1 MKKVVAYVA
10 GVPSMQK
17 NPHKTEILYRF
28 TQGVTITG
36 DEGISN
42 TTHNL
47 IPADVAVIQGWVH
60 EGSPSSPHLKLRRNV
75 YEFQKKHNKSTI
87 IVDSNLFNYKDKNPS
102 LTYHRYGLNG
112 VFPTTA
118 NYFTNIVD
126 DQRWQQIS
134 RDLNIQL
141 KDWRTTGNYILICTQ
156 RNGGWSMQGLDVPT
170 WLNQIVKQIRKVSD
184 RPIIVRPHPGDKA
197 ARTYLQDSNFY
208 SISRN
213 ESILDDFKNAWCVVT
228 YNSTPGVAAS
238 IEGIPAFVTDPNPQT
253 SQAYE
258 VANYD
263 LAFIENPILK
273 ERQTWVEKLSMS
285 HWNFNELSSGAA
297 WSFMRSYCA

>member
-1 MKKVVAYVA
+1 MKKVVAYIA

-17 NPHKTEILYRF
+17 NPHKTEILHRF
-28 TQGVTITG
+28 VQGVNLIG
-36 DEGISN
+36 DQGIAN

-47 IPADVAVIQGWVH
+47 IDADVAVIQGWVH
-60 EGSPSSPHLKLRRNV
+60 EGSPNSPHLQLRRNV
-75 YEFQKKHNKSTI
+75 FDFQKRNNKHTI

-102 LTYHRYGLNG
+102 KTYHRYGLNG

-118 NYFTNIVD
+118 NYFTNNLD
-126 DQRWQQIS
+126 ETRWMQIS

-141 KDWRTTGNYILICTQ
+141 KDWRSNGNHILICTQ

-170 WLNQIVKQIRKVSD
+170 WLHQTVRYIRKISD

-197 ARTYLQDSNFY
+197 ARSYLQDTKFY
-208 SISRN
+208 SLSRN

-238 IEGIPAFVTDPNPQT
+238 IEGIPAFITDPNSQN

-258 VANYD
+258 VANCN
-263 LAFIENPILK
+263 LQQIETPILK
-273 ERQTWVEKLSMS
+273 DRLLWVQKLSMS
-285 HWNFNELSSGAA
+285 HWNFDELSSGSA
-297 WSFMRSYCA
+297 WNFIKNYC